1 MINRNIH
8 ILHNFNILYLEDDVE
23 LLKQT
28 KDVLD
33 DFMQEVFAVSSIKE
47 AMKVLEN
54 EHIDV
59 ILSDILLKDENGID
73 FLKSLKEST
82 YIDIPTVFITAHTE
96 TSYLL
101 EAIKL
106 KVENYIV
113 KPINLKE
120 LLNTIHDIVLPI
132 NQHKEAQKSNNLIK
146 IISEVTDG
154 KQVEVIK
161 YIMLHLDE
169 SNEIHTSYSEIMSHI
184 DISKPT
190 LVKLFKKLSEKN
202 ILINTSHKVYK
213 FHQDSLDNL

>member
-1 MINRNIH
+1 MINRNIN
-8 ILHNFNILYLEDDVE
+8 ILNNFNILYLEDDVE

-33 DFMQEVFAVSSIKE
+33 DFMLEVFGASSIE
-47 AMKVLEN
+47 ESMKVLES
-54 EHIDV
+54 EHIDI
-59 ILSDILLKDENGID
+59 ILSDILLKGENGVD
-73 FLKSLKEST
+73 FLKSLKESPYT
-82 YIDIPTVFITAHTE
+82 DIPTVLITAHTE

-106 KVENYIV
+106 KVANYIV

-146 IISEVTDG
+146 TISEVTDG

-161 YIMLHLDE
+161 YIMSNLNDSDE
-169 SNEIHTSYSEIMSHI
+169 VNTSYSEIMSHI

-202 ILINTSHKVYK
+202 ILTNVSHKKYR
-213 FHQDSLDNL
+213 FHQDSLDSL

>member
-1 MINRNIH
+1 MINRNIN
-8 ILHNFNILYLEDDVE
+8 ILNNFNILYLEDDVE

-33 DFMQEVFAVSSIKE
+33 DFMLEVFGASSIE
-47 AMKVLEN
+47 ESMKVLES

-59 ILSDILLKDENGID
+59 ILSDILLKGENGVD
-73 FLKSLKEST
+73 FLKSLKESP
-82 YIDIPTVFITAHTE
+82 YADIPTVLITAHTE

-106 KVENYIV
+106 KVANYIV

-146 IISEVTDG
+146 TISEVTDG

-161 YIMLHLDE
+161 YIMSNLNDSDE
-169 SNEIHTSYSEIMSHI
+169 VNTSYSEIMSHI

-202 ILINTSHKVYK
+202 ILTNISHKKYR
-213 FHQDSLDNL
+213 FHQDSLDSL

>member
-1 MINRNIH
+1 MITRNIN
-8 ILHNFNILYLEDDVE
+8 ILHNFNILYLEDDTE

-33 DFMQEVFAVSSIKE
+33 DFMQHVFGVCTSDQ

-59 ILSDILLKDENGID
+59 IISDILLENESGID
-73 FLKSLKEST
+73 FLKKLKESP
-82 YIDIPTVFITAHTE
+82 YGDIPTVLITAHTE

-132 NQHKEAQKSNNLIK
+132 NQQKEAQKSTNLIK
-146 IISEVTDG
+146 IISEISDG
-154 KQVEVIK
+154 KQIDVIR
-161 YIMLHLDE
+161 YIMANLNE
-169 SNEIHTSYSEIMSHI
+169 SGEILTSYSEIMSHI

-190 LVKLFKKLSEKN
+190 LVKLFKKLAEKN
-202 ILINTSHKVYK
+202 ILTNISHKLYK
-213 FHQDSLDNL
+213 FHQESLDSL

>member
-1 MINRNIH
+1 MINRNIN
-8 ILHNFNILYLEDDVE
+8 ILNNFNILYLEDNVE

-33 DFMQEVFAVSSIKE
+33 DFMQEVFDVSSIEE

-73 FLKSLKEST
+73 FLKRLKESD
-82 YIDIPTVFITAHTE
+82 YINIPTVLII
-96 TSYLL
+96 

-132 NQHKEAQKSNNLIK
+132 NQHREAQKSNNLIK
-146 IISEVTDG
+146 IISEVTAG

-161 YIMLHLDE
+161 YIMSNLDD

-190 LVKLFKKLSEKN
+190 LVKLFKQLSEKN
-202 ILINTSHKVYK
+202 ILTNVSHKRYR
-213 FHQDSLDNL
+213 FHQDSLDSL

>member
-1 MINRNIH
+1 MITRNIH
-8 ILHNFNILYLEDDVE
+8 ILHDFNILYLEDDVE

-33 DFMQEVFAVSSIKE
+33 DFMKHVFGACTSVQAIQ
-47 AMKVLEN
+47 VLEN

-59 ILSDILLKDENGID
+59 IISDILLEKESGID
-73 FLKSLKEST
+73 FLKKLKESS
-82 YIDIPTVFITAHTE
+82 YADIPTVLITAHTE

-132 NQHKEAQKSNNLIK
+132 SQQKESQKSTNLIK
-146 IISEVTDG
+146 IISEISDG
-154 KQVEVIK
+154 KQIDVIK
-161 YIMLHLDE
+161 YIMANLNEADE
-169 SNEIHTSYSEIMSHI
+169 IFTSYSEIMSHI

-190 LVKLFKKLSEKN
+190 LVKLFKKLAEKN
-202 ILINTSHKVYK
+202 ILTNVSHKRYK
-213 FHQDSLDNL
+213 FHQGSLDSL

>member
-1 MINRNIH
+1 MINRNIN
-8 ILHNFNILYLEDDVE
+8 ILNNFNILYLEDNAE

-33 DFMQEVFAVSSIKE
+33 DFMREVFDVSSIEE

-73 FLKSLKEST
+73 FLKSLKESA
-82 YIDIPTVFITAHTE
+82 YINIPTVLITAHTE

-132 NQHKEAQKSNNLIK
+132 NQHREAQKNNNLIK

-161 YIMLHLDE
+161 YIMFHLDD
-169 SNEIHTSYSEIMSHI
+169 SNEIRTSYSEIMSHI

-190 LVKLFKKLSEKN
+190 LVKLFKQLSEKN
-202 ILINTSHKVYK
+202 ILTNVSHKRYR
-213 FHQDSLDNL
+213 FHQDSLDSL

>member
-1 MINRNIH
+1 MITRNIN

-33 DFMQEVFAVSSIKE
+33 DFMRQVFDVTTSDQ
-47 AMKVLEN
+47 AMQVLEN

-59 ILSDILLKDENGID
+59 IISDILLENESGID
-73 FLKSLKEST
+73 FLKKLKKSS
-82 YIDIPTVFITAHTE
+82 YGDIPTVLITAHTD

-132 NQHKEAQKSNNLIK
+132 SQQKESQKSTNLIK
-146 IISEVTDG
+146 IISEISEG
-154 KQVEVIK
+154 KQIDVIK
-161 YIMLHLDE
+161 YIMANLNKEDE
-169 SNEIHTSYSEIMSHI
+169 IFTSYSEIMSHI

-190 LVKLFKKLSEKN
+190 LVKLFKKLAEKN
-202 ILINTSHKVYK
+202 ILTNVSHKRYK
-213 FHQDSLDNL
+213 FHQLSLNSL

>member
-1 MINRNIH
+1 MIPRNIH
-8 ILHNFNILYLEDDVE
+8 ILHDFNILYLEDDVE

-33 DFMQEVFAVSSIKE
+33 DFMQHVFGVHTSE
-47 AMKVLEN
+47 QAMQVLEK
-54 EHIDV
+54 EPIDV
-59 ILSDILLKDENGID
+59 IISDILLENESGID
-73 FLKSLKEST
+73 FLKKLKDSP
-82 YIDIPTVFITAHTE
+82 YADIPTVLITAHTE

-132 NQHKEAQKSNNLIK
+132 NQQKEVQKSTNLIK
-146 IISEVTDG
+146 IISEISDG
-154 KQVEVIK
+154 KQVDVIK
-161 YIMLHLDE
+161 YIMAKLNE
-169 SNEIHTSYSEIMSHI
+169 ENEITTSYSEIMSCI

-190 LVKLFKKLSEKN
+190 LVKLFKQLSGKN
-202 ILINTSHKVYK
+202 ILTNVSHKRYK
-213 FHQDSLDNL
+213 FHQESLDSL

>member
-1 MINRNIH
+1 MITRNIN
-8 ILHNFNILYLEDDVE
+8 ILHNFNILYLEDDAE

-33 DFMQEVFAVSSIKE
+33 DFMQQVFGVCTSDQ
-47 AMKVLEN
+47 AMQVLEN

-59 ILSDILLKDENGID
+59 IISDILLENESGID
-73 FLKSLKEST
+73 FLKKLKESP
-82 YIDIPTVFITAHTE
+82 YGDIPTVLITAHTE

-132 NQHKEAQKSNNLIK
+132 SQQKEAQKSTNLIK
-146 IISEVTDG
+146 IISEISDG
-154 KQVEVIK
+154 KQIDVIR
-161 YIMLHLDE
+161 YIMANLNE
-169 SNEIHTSYSEIMSHI
+169 SGEILTSYSEIMSHI

-202 ILINTSHKVYK
+202 ILTNISHKLYK
-213 FHQDSLDNL
+213 FHQESLDNL